1 MDYTKPIESLYEHI
15 ASLARNNPESPALL
29 GCDEEGRVL
38 EKISY
43 RQLKRKIERI
53 GAWFEKLGLQKGDV
67 LGLAIPNSAE
77 FLLASWSAWAMG
89 VITAPL
95 DEKRD
100 TTEQHNYKL
109 RLSKAK
115 LLMAKKGV
123 FNENDIKK
131 LRIKFEE
138 ISELPEAEGRIDW
151 EKDISHQA
159 LVLFTSGTTSKPKGA
174 QLSLENLV
182 ANADGI
188 KDWFK
193 IKSRDRFMVNLPLHH
208 INSTTFCLS
217 SLLAGASI
225 AIPPSY
231 SKSRFWK
238 QAAETGASFTS
249 IVPTIAYDQ
258 LSQKEEFMKFKCKL
272 KLNRIQIG
280 SAPVVVNDVKRF
292 METFGVPL
300 YQGYGQT
307 ETALRVTGVPLELDG
322 KTYKKMVES
331 NCIGKAM
338 KFAEVEII
346 DDKGNILGEKKDGEI
361 AVKGPI
367 VMKGYLGNHK
377 AFRNGYFLSGDIGY
391 YKIINGERFY
401 YFKGRSKEVIIKGG
415 INISPMAVED
425 KLRRISRDIERVYVI
440 GVADKR
446 YGEEVAAVICWKKD
460 AIEKAKALLKYKLTS
475 KSGKISWYETPRFIT
490 TIDAEKL
497 PTTPTGKVQRSLLK
511 RMNLEFEPV
520 SLIYAGKNCKFLR
533 LTPNQQS
540 YMKQAFELYNYC
552 WQPLQINKNTFTKHA
567 ENGIVVVAVD
577 EKDKV
582 RGALSMIRTNLS
594 EKKISKISHAEIT
607 ANNTLSNND
616 NNGKKIVCV
625 SICSD
630 NYKPEPFPGD
640 IGSVRADKVKEY
652 LRYDAVY
659 KFHEKAKGG
668 FGRGAKLVSLIPN
681 SRPEDKR
688 ALGYNMLMKYPE
700 IKDGKINIDSSS
712 SVATQL
718 AEVVMFF
725 AQQLGIKEV
734 YAFSRP
740 IGAVMHFSK

>member
-1 MDYTKPIESLYEHI
+1 
-15 ASLARNNPESPALL
+15 
-29 GCDEEGRVL
+29 
-38 EKISY
+38 
-43 RQLKRKIERI
+43 
-53 GAWFEKLGLQKGDV
+53 
-67 LGLAIPNSAE
+67 
-77 FLLASWSAWAMG
+77 
-89 VITAPL
+89 
-95 DEKRD
+95 
-100 TTEQHNYKL
+100 
-109 RLSKAK
+109 
-115 LLMAKKGV
+115 
-123 FNENDIKK
+123 
-131 LRIKFEE
+131 
-138 ISELPEAEGRIDW
+138 
-151 EKDISHQA
+151 
-159 LVLFTSGTTSKPKGA
+159 
-174 QLSLENLV
+174 
-182 ANADGI
+182 
-188 KDWFK
+188 
-193 IKSRDRFMVNLPLHH
+193 MVNLPLHH

-446 YGEEVAAVICWKKD
+446 YGEEVAAVICWKKEVD
-460 AIEKAKALLKYKLTS
+460 
-475 KSGKISWYETPRFIT
+475 
-490 TIDAEKL
+490 
-497 PTTPTGKVQRSLLK
+497 
-511 RMNLEFEPV
+511 EPV
-520 SLIYAGKNCKFLR
+520 STDFE
-533 LTPNQQS
+533 
-540 YMKQAFELYNYC
+540 AFAPGVE
-552 WQPLQINKNTFTKHA
+552 
-567 ENGIVVVAVD
+567 V
-577 EKDKV
+577 EKIDGSPDK
-582 RGALSMIRTNLS
+582 
-594 EKKISKISHAEIT
+594 
-607 ANNTLSNND
+607 
-616 NNGKKIVCV
+616 
-625 SICSD
+625 
-630 NYKPEPFPGD
+630 PGE
-640 IGSVRADKVKEY
+640 RAREMEWAD
-652 LRYDAVY
+652 L
-659 KFHEKAKGG
+659 GG
-668 FGRGAKLVSLIPN
+668 GL
-681 SRPEDKR
+681 E
-688 ALGYNMLMKYPE
+688 
-700 IKDGKINIDSSS
+700 SS
-712 SVATQL
+712 Q
-718 AEVVMFF
+718 
-725 AQQLGIKEV
+725 
-734 YAFSRP
+734 
-740 IGAVMHFSK
+740 